1 MTLTSEELLKSDSPF
16 WFCLKAQPK
25 HEHLAAAAL
34 RRTLGLECFSP
45 RIRFRK
51 NTRRG
56 AVWFIEAM
64 FPGYLFARFIYADSH
79 RQVQYSHGISSIVKF
94 GTQIA
99 SIEEP
104 IIAALRET
112 SGDEEVI
119 VINPQLRIGDSVQ
132 VTEGVFN
139 GLEAVITQLLP
150 AKDRVKILLDF
161 LGRPVEAEIQVP
173 KVLSTQPARS
183 FSPS

>member
-1 MTLTSEELLKSDSPF
+1 MTLTAEELLKSDSPF

-51 NTRRG
+51 NTKRG

-64 FPGYLFARFIYADSH
+64 FPGYLFARFVYPDLH
-79 RQVQYSHGISSIVKF
+79 RQVQYSPGISTIVKF

-99 SIEEP
+99 SIEET

-119 VINPQLRIGDSVQ
+119 IINPELRIGESVQ
-132 VTEGVFN
+132 VTEGVFH

-150 AKDRVKILLDF
+150 AKDRVKILLEF
-161 LGRPVEAEIQVP
+161 LGRAVEAEIQTP
-173 KVLSTQPARS
+173 NVLSTQPVRALG
-183 FSPS
+183 PS